1 MKLKYFLKAFGLI
14 AILLTLIPLIAANFW
29 WIRMFDFPH
38 LQLTLLTLIALLI
51 YFIRFD
57 VKSVGDYCF
66 SLALVACFVFQ
77 LMKIWPYTPL
87 APLELLDAEIVN
99 DDARLKIFTSNVLQK
114 NRDWK
119 KVVSEAKK
127 YDPDVLVFTETN
139 QWWADRLTSS
149 FSDTYAYHKI
159 APMENTYGMTMF
171 SRYPLQNPSIQYMVD
186 DSIPSIHAQLKMP
199 DGNLVQLHA
208 IHPTPPMPQENPKS
222 TARDAELMKVALQ
235 SMESSLPVVVLGDFN
250 DVAWSQSTKLFQQVS
265 GLLDMRKGRG
275 FYNTYNAE
283 NFIMRWPLDHLF
295 ISDDFRFG
303 EMKRGEKVGSDHF
316 PFYATIYLEP
326 QDAKKQQKQP
336 PTQDQLDKAY
346 KEIEK
351 SQTND

>member
-1 MKLKYFLKAFGLI
+1 MNLKVFLKAFGII

-29 WIRMFDFPH
+29 WIRMFDYPH
-38 LQLTLLTLIALLI
+38 LQLTSLTLIALLV

-57 VKSVGDYCF
+57 VKSVGDYFF
-66 SLALVACFVFQ
+66 SLAIVACFVFQ
-77 LMKIWPYTPL
+77 LLKIWPYTKL
-87 APLELLDAEIVN
+87 ASLELLDAETAQV
-99 DDARLKIFTSNVLQK
+99 DSRLKIFTSNVLQK
-114 NRDWK
+114 NRDWE

-127 YDPDVLVFTETN
+127 FDPDLMLFTETN
-139 QWWADRLTSS
+139 PWWANQLKSAFSS
-149 FSDTYAYHKI
+149 SYAYQESV
-159 APMENTYGMTMF
+159 PLDNTYGMIMF
-171 SRYPLQNPSIQYMVD
+171 SRFQLQNTSVQYMVD
-186 DSIPSIHAQLKMP
+186 DSIPSIHGQLKMP
-199 DGNLVQLHA
+199 NGNLVQLHA

-235 SMESSLPVVVLGDFN
+235 SKESSLPVVVLGDFN

-283 NFIMRWPLDHLF
+283 NFLMRWPLDHLF

-303 EMKRGEKVGSDHF
+303 DMKRGEKVGSDHY

-326 QDAKKQQKQP
+326 MGSKKQRKQP
-336 PTQDQLDKAY
+336 ATKDQLERAH

-351 SQTND
+351 TKTGE

>member
-1 MKLKYFLKAFGLI
+1 MNLKIFLKIFGII
-14 AILLTLIPLIAANFW
+14 AILLTLIPLIAVNFW
-29 WIRMFDFPH
+29 WIRIFDYPH
-38 LQLTLLTLIALLI
+38 IQLTVLTLIALLV

-57 VKSVGDYCF
+57 VKSTEDYFF
-66 SLALVACFVFQ
+66 SLTLVVCFVFQ
-77 LMKIWPYTPL
+77 LIKIWPYTNL
-87 APLELLDAEIVN
+87 ASFELLDAETANV
-99 DDARLKIFTSNVLQK
+99 DSRLKIFTSNVLQK
-114 NRDWK
+114 NRDWE

-127 YDPDVLVFTETN
+127 YDPDLLLFTETN
-139 QWWADRLTSS
+139 VWWADQLKSA
-149 FSDTYAYHKI
+149 FSGAYAYQEMV
-159 APMENTYGMTMF
+159 PLNNTYGMIMF
-171 SRYPLQNPSIQYMVD
+171 SRYPLKNTTIQYMVD
-186 DSIPSIHAQLKMP
+186 DTIPSIHGQLKMP

-235 SMESSLPVVVLGDFN
+235 SKESSLPVVVLGDFN
-250 DVAWSQSTKLFQQVS
+250 DVAWSESTKLFQQVS

-283 NFIMRWPLDHLF
+283 NFLMRWPLDHLF

-326 QDAKKQQKQP
+326 TGSKKQRREP
-336 PTQDQLDKAY
+336 ATEDQLERAL

-351 SQTND
+351 SRTD

>member
-1 MKLKYFLKAFGLI
+1 MNLKIFLKVFGII
-14 AILLTLIPLIAANFW
+14 AILLTIIPLIAANYW
-29 WIRMFDFPH
+29 WIRMFDYPH
-38 LQLTLLTLIALLI
+38 LQLTFLTLIALLV

-57 VKSVGDYCF
+57 VKSKGDYFF

-77 LMKIWPYTPL
+77 LLKIWPYTKL
-87 APLELLDAEIVN
+87 ASLELLDAETAQV
-99 DDARLKIFTSNVLQK
+99 DSRLKIFTSNVLQK
-114 NRDWK
+114 NKEWQ

-127 YDPDVLVFTETN
+127 SDPDLLLFTETN
-139 QWWADRLTSS
+139 SWWTAKLKSA
-149 FSDTYAYHKI
+149 FSAEYAYEESV
-159 APMENTYGMTMF
+159 PLDNTYGMIMF
-171 SRYPLQNPSIQYMVD
+171 SRFPLENTSVQYMVD
-186 DSIPSIHAQLKMP
+186 DSIPSIHGQLKLP
-199 DGNLVQLHA
+199 NGNRVQLHA
-208 IHPTPPMPQENPKS
+208 VHPTPPMPQENPKS

-235 SMESSLPVVVLGDFN
+235 SKESSLAVVVLGDFN

-283 NFIMRWPLDHLF
+283 NLIMRWPLDHLF

-303 EMKRGEKVGSDHF
+303 AMKRGEKVGSDHY

-326 QDAKKQQKQP
+326 AGSEKQRKEP
-336 PTQDQLDKAY
+336 ATEGQLERAH

-351 SQTND
+351 SKSD

>member
-1 MKLKYFLKAFGLI
+1 MNLKVFLKAFGII

-29 WIRMFDFPH
+29 WIRMFDYPH
-38 LQLTLLTLIALLI
+38 LQLTSLTLIALLV

-57 VKSVGDYCF
+57 VKSVGDYFF
-66 SLALVACFVFQ
+66 SLAIVACFVFQ
-77 LMKIWPYTPL
+77 LLKIWPYTKL
-87 APLELLDAEIVN
+87 ASLELLDAETAQV
-99 DDARLKIFTSNVLQK
+99 DSRLKIFTSNVLQK
-114 NRDWK
+114 NKDWE

-127 YDPDVLVFTETN
+127 FDPDLMLFTETN
-139 QWWADRLTSS
+139 PWWANQLKSAFSS
-149 FSDTYAYHKI
+149 SYAYQESV
-159 APMENTYGMTMF
+159 PLDNTYGMIMF
-171 SRYPLQNPSIQYMVD
+171 SRFQLQNTSVQYMVD
-186 DSIPSIHAQLKMP
+186 DSIPSIHGQLKMP
-199 DGNLVQLHA
+199 NGNLVQLHA

-235 SMESSLPVVVLGDFN
+235 SKESSLPVVVLGDFN

-283 NFIMRWPLDHLF
+283 NFLMRWPLDHLF

-303 EMKRGEKVGSDHF
+303 DMKRGEKVGSDHY

-326 QDAKKQQKQP
+326 MGSKKQRKQ
-336 PTQDQLDKAY
+336 TATKDQLERAH

-351 SQTND
+351 TKTGE